1 MAIGCAG
8 TDTQRGITITG
19 SRCTSVRIISNDRL
33 PAPITIE
40 ARNSTV
46 GMPDARSTSPTR
58 CRLRMWAEP
67 APGPPPASAWLPFAS
82 PPR

>member
-19 SRCTSVRIISNDRL
+19 SRCTSERIISNDRL
-33 PAPITIE
+33 PAPMTIE
-40 ARNSTV
+40 ARSSIV

-58 CRLRMWAEP
+58 CRLRMWADE
-67 APGPPPASAWLPFAS
+67 PPPPSCVGSPFAS